1 MRTKPELSEVLS
13 ALVQSMD
20 RSEYSHA
27 CFTYCQILLP
37 LQNFCHDKN
46 DTCGSSSQLYTPS
59 WLCSAKNL
67 SKTKQKQ
74 LILRQLRDSVFGPC
88 RIGGADGR
96 PIHLYP
102 TLLPV
107 PNKTC
112 GFCGLPPK
120 FACSVIL
127 RDRTSRQADLSRQKT
142 YFVVK
147 NTCLSEQTR
156 ICRDRTFVTTIMIL
170 VAPPVN
176 ETLQAGCAAPKSKTK
191 QKQFILR

>member
-1 MRTKPELSEVLS
+1 MI
-13 ALVQSMD
+13 LV
-20 RSEYSHA
+20 A
-27 CFTYCQILLP
+27 
-37 LQNFCHDKN
+37 
-46 DTCGSSSQLYTPS
+46 SSSQLYTPS

-74 LILRQLRDSVFGPC
+74 LVLRQLLDSVFGPC

-96 PIHLYP
+96 AIHLYP

-112 GFCGLPPK
+112 CFCGLPPK

-127 RDRTSRQADLSRQKT
+127 RYRTSRQADLSRQKT

-156 ICRDRTFVTTIMIL
+156 ICRDRTFVTTVMIL

-176 ETLQAGCAAPKSKTK
+176 ETLQAGCGASKSQNKTK
-191 QKQFILR
+191 TVYLAVAAGQCFRSLPNRWSGWTSYSSLPDPSPRPQ